1 MTQWNISKMATAK
14 KVGGINECEV
24 NSISA
29 GDTDIYIQ
37 HMLNSFKM
45 DFKMIRYAI
54 MCFLRASNL

>member
-1 MTQWNISKMATAK
+1 MATAK